1 MNTNSWWSQKQKK
14 CSKEIANNSNS
25 PNMSH
30 DIAAKLTDP
39 PRVTLVIVDRY
50 CHVIDL
56 PPEGEPPAPGQLVLN
71 TKGFETAAVHNIW
84 KQPQYTNSEQ
94 LRWNEAE

>member
-1 MNTNSWWSQKQKK
+1 MH
-14 CSKEIANNSNS
+14 SKEIANSSNS

-50 CHVIDL
+50 CHMIDL
-56 PPEGEPPAPGQLVLN
+56 PPEGEPPGPGQLVLK
-71 TKGFETAAVHNIW
+71 TEGL
-84 KQPQYTNSEQ
+84 KQLQYTTFGNNHSTQ
-94 LRWNEAE
+94 LPSN

>member
-1 MNTNSWWSQKQKK
+1 
-14 CSKEIANNSNS
+14 
-25 PNMSH
+25 MSH

-71 TKGFETAAVHNIW
+71 TKGL
-84 KQPQYTNSEQ
+84 KQLQYTTFGNNHSTQ
-94 LRWNEAE
+94 IPSN